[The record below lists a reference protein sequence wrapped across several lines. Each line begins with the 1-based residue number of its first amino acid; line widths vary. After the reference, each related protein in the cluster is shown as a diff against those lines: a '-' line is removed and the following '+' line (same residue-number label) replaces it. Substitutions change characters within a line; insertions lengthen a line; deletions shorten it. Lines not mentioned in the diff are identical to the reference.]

1 LGIDEG
7 KGDTGGEVEN
17 YKGIQGEG
25 YKIIKSTPE
34 QRVLRF
40 IQAHR
45 LATSGERLL
54 VAVSGGPDSVCLL
67 HILVKLQKE
76 LNVKLH
82 VAHLNHQLRG
92 AESEADAAYVADLAR
107 RLGVPATVA
116 WREEHIDHSTTHA
129 ETIRFVNFVSDQILA

>member
-1 LGIDEG
+1 M
-7 KGDTGGEVEN
+7 
-17 YKGIQGEG
+17 
-25 YKIIKSTPE
+25 
-34 QRVLRF
+34 LRF

-76 LNVKLH
+76 LNVELH

-92 AESEADAAYVADLAR
+92 AESEADAAY
-107 RLGVPATVA
+107 
-116 WREEHIDHSTTHA
+116 
-129 ETIRFVNFVSDQILA
+129 